1 LTADQAGLYFAM
13 FGDGVPRECQRWLM
27 TPTSGADVRCNLVGR
42 ARMRGLAFGPPLWLQ
57 ALVEST
63 ADTAANALGCLEV
76 HNAMT
81 FYHGAVHGQG
91 AVHSLW
97 PGAPH
102 KGRESPLRA
111 SARNVPSDEAFALKA
126 DRMSGSGF
134 ESGTISLNQHNDVS
148 VGRVIR
154 TPGKTWQMPQGGS
167 DEGAVPLAAAQREE
181 VGADNVQV
189 LAENDSGLNYELRPD
204 LIVSFV
210 RQACLDV
217 LERYRT
223 AGSAKSAPGLRHP
236 SVTLSQAVS
245 SAKARSLLR

>member
-1 LTADQAGLYFAM
+1 
-13 FGDGVPRECQRWLM
+13 
-27 TPTSGADVRCNLVGR
+27 
-42 ARMRGLAFGPPLWLQ
+42 MRGLAFGPPLWFQVLI
-57 ALVEST
+57 ERT
-63 ADTAANALGCLEV
+63 ADTAADAPGCLEV

-91 AVHSLW
+91 AVHSLG

-126 DRMSGSGF
+126 DRMSGSSF
-134 ESGTISLNQHNDVS
+134 EPGTIPSNQHNDVF

-154 TPGKTWQMPQGGS
+154 TPGKEWQMPQGGN

-181 VGADNVQV
+181 VGIDNVQA

-204 LIVSFV
+204 LIVSCG
-210 RQACLDV
+210 RETHLDV

-223 AGSAKSAPGLRHP
+223 VGSAKSAPNFRHP
-236 SVTLSQAVS
+236 SVTPSQAVS
-245 SAKARSLLR
+245 SANARNLLR